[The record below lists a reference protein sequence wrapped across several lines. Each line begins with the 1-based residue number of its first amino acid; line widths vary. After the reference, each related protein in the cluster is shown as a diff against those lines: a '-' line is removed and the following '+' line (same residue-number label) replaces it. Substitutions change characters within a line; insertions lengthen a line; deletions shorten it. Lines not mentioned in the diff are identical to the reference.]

1 MVRVGAGVGGGGR
14 VGWEPELTPHNDC
27 LAGMVSPISQKRR
40 EVETV
45 RGKGAA
51 KVKMGKEKSH
61 IW

>member
-1 MVRVGAGVGGGGR
+1 MGGESERG
-14 VGWEPELTPHNDC
+14 EPELTPHNDC
-27 LAGMVSPISQKRR
+27 LAGMGSPISQRGR